1 MKKVIRLR
9 ESELVSLVKRIIEET
24 YSDKKDFST
33 ALKDSPCLKGFKK
46 TSPING
52 IPARTDKF
60 ITVLADGTTKDGSC
74 WGCSKL
80 NNSSLIITDC
90 DQIEK
95 HIIPF

>member
-9 ESELVSLVKRIIEET
+9 EET

-33 ALKDSPCLKGFKK
+33 AFKDSPCLKGFKK

-74 WGCSKL
+74 WGC

-95 HIIPF
+95 HIKPF